1 VGANWGDAVNWSLT
15 DGGGATGA
23 VPTAADDAYF
33 TSNSGNCTVN
43 ASARVCKTLVFSGVG
58 AGNYAGTLTMTN
70 GITVSGNVTLSATM
84 TIAGASG
91 LTVNATASLN
101 FNGKT
106 FPNAFTFVTG
116 PFTVTL
122 LSDLNITGLL
132 TFNSNTTINGTY
144 NINCSGGILMGAN
157 AIKGTGTPTLNL
169 LGGTW
174 SNSGTLAIDT
184 NINGNVTI
192 GTSAVFSGATLT
204 RLSGTVTTTG
214 STFYVNATI
223 STPTL
228 NVSGITWNNVNISQT
243 ITITSDLNV
252 GGLFTMAGSN
262 VTISGTYN
270 INLYGGLS
278 ILSGLRLLQGT
289 GTTTV
294 NLYGGTWS
302 GSGRLSLNTN
312 INGNITVSGTVGYDT
327 GTLTYTAGTV
337 VTTGS
342 TLSIAASTTLNTSGM
357 SWNNINFPTS
367 LFTITLTSDLNINGL
382 MSTLAGIT
390 FNGSYNINCNGGVL
404 TNSAGGIGFFK
415 GTGTPILNLLGGTWS
430 GGGVV
435 SLSININGN
444 VTISGSNQYKGGTI
458 TYISGTTNTS
468 GSSIVFTTD
477 LGTPTLNT
485 GSMFWNNITS
495 SGGLNLSSDLNMNGT
510 FTVSGFAASMNGTYN
525 INCYGLNLTNNLV
538 QGSGTTTLNLLG
550 GTWTGSFQLRLNTN
564 INGNVTINGT
574 VAYNTGTLTY
584 TAGIVRANTATLNVA
599 LATTFINCDKINF
612 KAITIT
618 AATTQTFN
626 KFFSGSAIQ
635 PTRINSTSATSN
647 YIISFQDGFEK
658 ITKFTKI
665 SNCTVSR
672 RGQLLCITDK
682 SNKGGNLGVRYINQL
697 PNGVP
702 KNAPTVAAAMAYSVA
717 NISDP
722 NFIIG

>member
-1 VGANWGDAVNWSLT
+1 MGANWGDAVNWSLT

-58 AGNYAGTLTMTN
+58 AGNYSGTLTMTN

-312 INGNITVSGTVGYDT
+312 INANITIRGGIGYDT
-327 GTLTYTAGTV
+327 G
-337 VTTGS
+337 
-342 TLSIAASTTLNTSGM
+342 
-357 SWNNINFPTS
+357 
-367 LFTITLTSDLNINGL
+367 
-382 MSTLAGIT
+382 
-390 FNGSYNINCNGGVL
+390 
-404 TNSAGGIGFFK
+404 
-415 GTGTPILNLLGGTWS
+415 ILN
-430 GGGVV
+430 
-435 SLSININGN
+435 
-444 VTISGSNQYKGGTI
+444 
-458 TYISGTTNTS
+458 YISGTVKTNAATLA
-468 GSSIVFTTD
+468 IV
-477 LGTPTLNT
+477 
-485 GSMFWNNITS
+485 
-495 SGGLNLSSDLNMNGT
+495 
-510 FTVSGFAASMNGTYN
+510 AAS
-525 INCYGLNLTNNLV
+525 
-538 QGSGTTTLNLLG
+538 
-550 GTWTGSFQLRLNTN
+550 
-564 INGNVTINGT
+564 
-574 VAYNTGTLTY
+574 
-584 TAGIVRANTATLNVA
+584 
-599 LATTFINCDKINF
+599 TFINCDKINF

-635 PTRINSTSATSN
+635 PTRISSTGAN
-647 YIISFQDGFEK
+647 YTIAFQDNFEK

-665 SNCTVSR
+665 SNCTVAN
-672 RGQLLCITDK
+672 RGQLLSLTNN

-697 PNGVP
+697 PNGVA
-702 KNAPTVAAAMAYSVA
+702 KNAPTVAAAMAYSIA

-722 NFIIG
+722 NFILN

>member
-1 VGANWGDAVNWSLT
+1 MATYYFRNTGDVNWGTASNWSLT

-33 TSNSGNCTVN
+33 TSNSGNCTIN
-43 ASARVCKTLVFSGVG
+43 TSARVCKTLVFSGVG

-91 LTVNATASLN
+91 LTVNAAASLN

-106 FPNAFTFVTG
+106 WPNAFVFITG
-116 PFTVTL
+116 SFTVTL
-122 LSDLNITGLL
+122 LSDLNITGSI
-132 TFNSNTTINGTY
+132 TFNANVTLNGTF
-144 NINCSGGILMGAN
+144 NINCSGGIIMGAN

-214 STFYVNATI
+214 STFFVNATI

-262 VTISGTYN
+262 VTITGTYN

-278 ILSGLRLLQGT
+278 IAAGLRLLQGT

-312 INGNITVSGTVGYDT
+312 INGNITVSGSVGYDT
-327 GTLTYTAGTV
+327 GTLTYTAITV
-337 VTTGS
+337 
-342 TLSIAASTTLNTSGM
+342 
-357 SWNNINFPTS
+357 
-367 LFTITLTSDLNINGL
+367 
-382 MSTLAGIT
+382 
-390 FNGSYNINCNGGVL
+390 
-404 TNSAGGIGFFK
+404 K
-415 GTGTPILNLLGGTWS
+415 
-430 GGGVV
+430 
-435 SLSININGN
+435 
-444 VTISGSNQYKGGTI
+444 
-458 TYISGTTNTS
+458 
-468 GSSIVFTTD
+468 
-477 LGTPTLNT
+477 
-485 GSMFWNNITS
+485 
-495 SGGLNLSSDLNMNGT
+495 
-510 FTVSGFAASMNGTYN
+510 
-525 INCYGLNLTNNLV
+525 
-538 QGSGTTTLNLLG
+538 
-550 GTWTGSFQLRLNTN
+550 
-564 INGNVTINGT
+564 
-574 VAYNTGTLTY
+574 
-584 TAGIVRANTATLNVA
+584 ANTATLTISANS
-599 LATTFINCDKINF
+599 TFINCDKINF
-612 KAITIT
+612 KTITIT
-618 AATTQTFN
+618 AGTTQTFN

-635 PTRINSTSATSN
+635 PTRVQSSLTTSN
-647 YIISFQDGFEK
+647 YTIAFTDNFEK

-665 SNCTVSR
+665 SNCTVTNRS
-672 RGQLLCITDK
+672 QLLCLTNN
-682 SNKGGNLGVRYINQL
+682 SNKGGNIGIRYFNQL

-722 NFIIG
+722 NFILN